1 MYIHKGTEVFASNL
15 TFLIPIYLQPD
26 ANLCYFK
33 LRLFD
38 QNLQFDISKVMTV
51 GLKIKLRINENI
63 TSGLLHNTCNIKT

>member
-1 MYIHKGTEVFASNL
+1 MYIHNGTEVFASNL

-38 QNLQFDISKVMTV
+38 QNL
-51 GLKIKLRINENI
+51 
-63 TSGLLHNTCNIKT
+63 